1 MYHAVPHPAQ
11 SLGFLQN
18 EPFWCMTALVSYY
31 ETNICYDLVT
41 HLADQLKNATTF
53 HCLLFNKNFHAD
65 LIKFSWANPWICNT
79 VTIHVSIVKNIQTSL
94 SMIYHNTSG
103 DNDSDR
109 ASRRLYVNQPRRFCS
124 WPWLLKKTPPAIP
137 CLGFA
142 EIGPH
147 VLVGCVPP
155 PPWCWWRSPNQSNPK
170 RPQSPL
176 CRPWNTNST
185 KTPLGHLDYI

>member
-1 MYHAVPHPAQ
+1 MLYLILHKVWASCKTSPSDAWLPW
-11 SLGFLQN
+11 FLTMKPTSAMIWWLIWLTSSRMLQ
-18 EPFWCMTALVSYY
+18 LSIV
-31 ETNICYDLVT
+31 CYS
-41 HLADQLKNATTF
+41 
-53 HCLLFNKNFHAD
+53 
-65 LIKFSWANPWICNT
+65 LIKFSWANPLVCNT

-124 WPWLLKKTPPAIP
+124 WPWLLKKKPTSHPLPRFCRNWLSCSGGMCSATS
-137 CLGFA
+137 A
-142 EIGPH
+142 T
-147 VLVGCVPP
+147 
-155 PPWCWWRSPNQSNPK
+155 
-170 RPQSPL
+170 L